1 MPLRPTFGT
10 QRWSLRDVPILP
22 FLAPRLFEPWPSRG
36 DHRRNHTVS
45 EAGSQEE
52 RCLELERSEH
62 KVEAWHGARKL
73 GSAEVDQGLSSK
85 ALSSFQ
91 PMLSFPRHKRRDV
104 QGPARYR
111 DQKLHKSFRY
121 GHDVLAFGRSM
132 LTC

>member
-1 MPLRPTFGT
+1 MYLFFHS
-10 QRWSLRDVPILP
+10 WLP
-22 FLAPRLFEPWPSRG
+22 DYSSHGHPGATTNE
-36 DHRRNHTVS
+36 NHTVS

-52 RCLELERSEH
+52 RCLEQERSEH